1 MPAHQTKTKGADRT
15 ETAGED
21 DGADGRLQAR
31 IHSPFHQQ
39 WDVVVCQGRD
49 EGGVVLVRFDLSC
62 YLFAYLQIIS
72 HVQRFCTKFLVVL
85 PIFDHKVS
93 LSVLARALTFFFFD
107 KLIIISSS
115 TQLPSGE

>member
-49 EGGVVLVRFDLSC
+49 EGGV
-62 YLFAYLQIIS
+62 
-72 HVQRFCTKFLVVL
+72 
-85 PIFDHKVS
+85 
-93 LSVLARALTFFFFD
+93 
-107 KLIIISSS
+107 SS
-115 TQLPSGE
+115 GKI